1 MTSKR
6 RTEITIETRSITII
20 RTSGTHYAAH
30 CQHCR
35 QTVAAFAP
43 EQIAAA
49 LQLDLTE
56 VCRRV
61 EMKHIH
67 LTNNGRGAALICGNS
82 LEEKIIETQEG

>member
-1 MTSKR
+1 MTTKR

-20 RTSGTHYAAH
+20 RTNGAHHSAH

-43 EQIAAA
+43 EQIAEA

-56 VCRRV
+56 ICRRV
-61 EMKHIH
+61 AMKHIH
-67 LTNNGRGAALICGNS
+67 LTNNGRGTALICGNS
-82 LEEKIIETQEG
+82 LGNEINK